1 MEKHMHTLTATK
13 PNSTTSNV
21 STPVGEACQWAY
33 SEILR
38 LREKCGEVGK

>member
-1 MEKHMHTLTATK
+1 MEKHMDPLKATTA
-13 PNSTTSNV
+13 NSTTSNV
-21 STPVGEACQWAY
+21 STPVGEACWWAY

>member
-1 MEKHMHTLTATK
+1 MEKHMHTLRATT
-13 PNSTTSNV
+13 PNNATSNV
-21 STPVGEACQWAY
+21 STPIGEACQWAY